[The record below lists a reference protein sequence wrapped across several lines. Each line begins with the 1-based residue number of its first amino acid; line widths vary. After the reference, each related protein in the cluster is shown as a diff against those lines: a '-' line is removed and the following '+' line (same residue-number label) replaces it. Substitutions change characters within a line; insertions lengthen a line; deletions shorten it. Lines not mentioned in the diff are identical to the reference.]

1 MMLMQNLLRVRA
13 ILNADLHNA
22 STYVTSLLPLS
33 LNGDVEAV
41 WRFIPSAQL
50 GGDTFGYYWLDG
62 ENFAL
67 YLLDV
72 CGNRFRI
79 SLIMISIS
87 NIIHSRL

>member
-1 MMLMQNLLRVRA
+1 MQLVDSCGS
-13 ILNADLHNA
+13 LNADLHNA

-41 WRFIPSAQL
+41 LVLYSFCHL
-50 GGDTFGYYWLDG
+50 GFDTFGYYWLDG

-72 CGNRFRI
+72 CGHGVALA
-79 SLIMISIS
+79 S
-87 NIIHSRL
+87 